1 MYFTQDG
8 TTALMYA
15 CLNGH
20 EEAVKILLSAKA
32 DVNRQKNVSTNSRL
46 SFWP

>member
-32 DVNRQKNVSTNSRL
+32 NIDCKDNVSSYTNSQL
-46 SFWP
+46 SF